1 MRKAIPFFCYA
12 AALIKTAHYVL
23 NDEDADLFDTFE
35 TYYRDHIHTNMMVTL
50 TIHPLYI
57 GFRTIMRPFYDA
69 HTKLMKD
76 VRELSLDNAVS
87 MRVLLSFVSF
97 MCTAMWFG
105 LATTVLFINTE
116 ESFMDLLRSAAF
128 FVVTG
133 ATCYVTIFVMRWL
146 VKYTNK
152 INLSYNHFSAIIH
165 ALLLAHAAAVAFK
178 PVRDVLGMS
187 PIVLYTSVVLT
198 AHVISYFF
206 LRMMFLGYPRKHEKL
221 PSVLVHAIIT
231 ACVFA
236 SSVANNT
243 VAPSPLLQRSA
254 DRLGLARFGATLDN
268 MAMIGGSAFMFATG
282 GLAAIA
288 FSQTDMSQLVY
299 TMIN

>member
-50 TIHPLYI
+50 TIHPLYVV
-57 GFRTIMRPFYDA
+57 FRTIMRPFYDA

-76 VRELSLDNAVS
+76 VRELSMDNAVS
-87 MRVLLSFVSF
+87 MRVLLTFVSF

-105 LATTVLFINTE
+105 LATTMLFINTA

-133 ATCYVTIFVMRWL
+133 ATCYATMFVMQWL
-146 VKYTNK
+146 VKSTTK

-165 ALLLAHAAAVAFK
+165 TLLLVHAAAVAFK
-178 PVRDVLGMS
+178 PLRDVMGMS

-206 LRMMFLGYPRKHEKL
+206 LRMMFMGYPRKHEKL
-221 PSVLVHAIIT
+221 SSVLVHAVIAT
-231 ACVFA
+231 CVFA
-236 SSVANNT
+236 SSVSNT
-243 VAPSPLLQRSA
+243 VSPSPLLQQSV
-254 DRLGLARFGATLDN
+254 DRLGLSRFGVSLDN
-268 MAMIGGSAFMFATG
+268 MAMVGGSAFMFATG

-288 FSQTDMSQLVY
+288 FSQTDVSQMVY
-299 TMIN
+299 TMIG